1 MRDSLKDS
9 AMESR
14 TPRPAPSSPTPPA
27 LDTPPKRHLD
37 PHELAQWVEERSDRL
52 RERWMDEIRARDGR
66 WGEDLLKLTDEF
78 FELFVGMLPVAL
90 GPYRHQVEPLWR
102 QTAELYGSVGAMRG
116 LAAGEVIE
124 EFQFLREALLRFLYA
139 EPPLEAVDRITLRE
153 ILRLNRFVDRGVTHA
168 SIGHTDA
175 LFFALFRG
183 NGVPDQPSPGVLAE
197 VRDQL
202 EGVRSELRDVQRLL
216 KR

>member
-9 AMESR
+9 GLES
-14 TPRPAPSSPTPPA
+14 PSARPTSSSPTPPR
-27 LDTPPKRHLD
+27 LDTPKRQMD
-37 PHELAQWVEERSDRL
+37 PVELAQWVEERAERL
-52 RERWMDEIRARDGR
+52 RTRWMDELRARDGR
-66 WGEDLLKLTDEF
+66 WGEDVLELVEEF
-78 FELFVGMLPVAL
+78 LELFVEMLPVAL

-102 QTAELYGSVGAMRG
+102 QTSELYGSVAAMRG
-116 LAAGEVIE
+116 LAAGEAIE
-124 EFQFLREALLRFLYA
+124 EFQYLREAMLRLLYA

-183 NGVPDQPSPGVLAE
+183 NGVPEQPNSELRTE
-197 VRDQL
+197 VREQL
-202 EGVRSELRDVQRLL
+202 ELIRSELRDVQRLW
-216 KR
+216 RR